1 MSLETENQ
9 LYELR
14 NAIQMLSKRVD
25 DLEKRFS
32 KPKFPL
38 KKRAQIALFDADN
51 DLAQAR
57 DRARD
62 NEDSE
67 LVEYLEKLMRCY

>member
-1 MSLETENQ
+1 MSLIEN
-9 LYELR
+9 ELHKLVVTVQ
-14 NAIQMLSKRVD
+14 ALSKRVD
-25 DLEKRFS
+25 DLEKRFA

-38 KKRAQIALFDADN
+38 KKRAQMALFDSDN

-62 NEDSE
+62 NEDTE
-67 LVEYLEKLMRCY
+67 LVEYLEKLMRGY

>member
-1 MSLETENQ
+1 MSLEVENELYQ
-9 LYELR
+9 LR
-14 NAIQMLSKRVD
+14 TAVQKLSRRVD

-38 KKRAQIALFDADN
+38 KKRAQMALFDSDN

-62 NEDSE
+62 NEDTE
-67 LVEYLEKLMRCY
+67 LVEYLEKLMRGY

>member
-67 LVEYLEKLMRCY
+67 LVEYLEKLMRGY